1 MSTEIIIPRKRG
13 QLPTCTCIPRL
24 EQAEKKLRDQ
34 DLIIQNL
41 LLQFKD
47 LTEDMKRQENINCIP
62 RLEQAEK
69 KLRDQDLII
78 QNLPLQFK
86 DLTEDMKRQENI
98 NKELVLLGLLEDVK
112 PI

>member
-24 EQAEKKLRDQ
+24 EKAEKKLQEQ

-47 LTEDMKRQENINCIP
+47 LTEDMKRQENV
-62 RLEQAEK
+62 
-69 KLRDQDLII
+69 
-78 QNLPLQFK
+78 
-86 DLTEDMKRQENI
+86 
-98 NKELVLLGLLEDVK
+98 NKELVLLGLLQDAQ

>member
-13 QLPTCTCIPRL
+13 QLPTCT
-24 EQAEKKLRDQ
+24 
-34 DLIIQNL
+34 
-41 LLQFKD
+41 
-47 LTEDMKRQENINCIP
+47 CIP